1 MMTFG
6 KTKIYDMKKK
16 DEIPVIEP
24 KDILIGKADAPFTLI
39 EFVDYESEESE
50 KVHATVK
57 KVMEHFKGKINYN
70 FRHFPQMR
78 IHQRAHKAAEAA
90 VAAAQEGKF
99 YEMHE
104 MLLKNRRHLGTIS
117 LNSYAKEV
125 GIKNKSYL
133 ANLIDGKYGW
143 TVQDDIRTGLDL
155 GIKNAPA
162 FFINGEKLEG
172 HVTEKSLTEFI
183 NHAIRKRKVRN
194 AA

>member
-1 MMTFG
+1 
-6 KTKIYDMKKK
+6 MKLNNKK
-16 DEIPVIEP
+16 FYQLLLCGAILLGPTACSDFLDEQDPSNLQPDVFYTIP
-24 KDILIGKADAPFTLI
+24 D
-39 EFVDYESEESE
+39 
-50 KVHATVK
+50 H
-57 KVMEHFKGKINYN
+57 
-70 FRHFPQMR
+70 
-78 IHQRAHKAAEAA
+78 AEAA